1 MTRKHNNKFVMIITT
16 LLVSFAV
23 STSLASTDK
32 KTVTISFIDS
42 AMVNDTI
49 IRLGDIAKIDCGGDV
64 ALASAFKTFSVG
76 ESAPAG
82 YSRFVNSEDLI
93 SFNIRRHFKDVN
105 VVAANQKRVKVASD
119 YRTVTVGEFES
130 DIRAYAA
137 ERLSWGAGEWTLSIA
152 NPESSTKIGKG
163 GDISVEVSGID
174 NPRAK
179 GGVRLTLTLRSGTR
193 VYRIPAACKI
203 FVKAPIL
210 VAARPIQ
217 RGEELTDENT
227 MVQLTDITN
236 FSYTPLTAIPN
247 AGTATALR
255 FVPMGGILH
264 EKALRA
270 IPLVARGDQVRIHYI
285 GERVKISVL
294 GTARDSGGNGER
306 VWVENLQTGK
316 LIRATVSGKGSVI
329 VHQEGEKS

>member
-1 MTRKHNNKFVMIITT
+1 MTRKHDINNGLKATVLIAM
-16 LLVSFAV
+16 LAVSVSFA
-23 STSLASTDK
+23 STGG
-32 KTVTISFIDS
+32 KTVKLSFIDS

-49 IRLGDIAKIDCGGDV
+49 IRLGDIAKIDCDDA
-64 ALASAFKTFSVG
+64 ALASAFRAFSVG
-76 ESAPAG
+76 EAAPAG
-82 YSRFVNSEDLI
+82 FSRFVNSEDLV
-93 SFNIRRHFKDVN
+93 SFNIRRSFKDVS

-119 YRTVTVGEFES
+119 YRSVTVGEFE
-130 DIRAYAA
+130 DAIRAYAS
-137 ERLSWGAGEWTLSIA
+137 ERLEWGTGEWSLTLA

-163 GDISVEVSGID
+163 GDVKAEVSGID

-179 GGVRLTLTLRSGTR
+179 GNVRLTLTLRCGTK
-193 VYRIPAACKI
+193 VYRIPVACKI
-203 FVKAPIL
+203 FVKAPVL

-217 RGEELTDENT
+217 RGEELTEENT
-227 MVQLTDITN
+227 MTQLTDITN
-236 FSYTPLTAIPN
+236 FSYTPLTKLPK

-255 FVPMGGILH
+255 FVPMNGILH
-264 EKALRA
+264 DKALRA

-285 GERVKISVL
+285 GARVKISVL

-316 LIRATVSGKGSVI
+316 LIRATVSGKGSVV